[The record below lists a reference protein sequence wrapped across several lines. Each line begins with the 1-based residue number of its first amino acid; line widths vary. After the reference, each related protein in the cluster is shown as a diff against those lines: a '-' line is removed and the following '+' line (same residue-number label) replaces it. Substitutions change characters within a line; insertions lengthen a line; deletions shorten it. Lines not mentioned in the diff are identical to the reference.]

1 MTAPEALRAALPGA
15 SLSPVVC
22 QPEHALATVYGV
34 AYILLRLP
42 SGAWLATIAIDE
54 QAQTGAIESE
64 PEEALVR
71 ARRQWM
77 AMLTGRARTAELA
90 TFTEVNHGW

>member
-22 QPEHALATVYGV
+22 QPGHALATRYGV

-42 SGAWLATIAIDE
+42 SGSWLATISIED
-54 QAQTGAIESE
+54 QPQTGAIEDG
-64 PEEALVR
+64 PAAALDR
-71 ARRQWM
+71 ARRQWVDM
-77 AMLTGRARTAELA
+77 IHARQAA
-90 TFTEVNHGW
+90 

>member
-34 AYILLRLP
+34 AYILLKLP
-42 SGAWLATIAIDE
+42 SGSWLATVTIED
-54 QAQTGAIESE
+54 QPQTGAIEDG
-64 PEEALVR
+64 PKKALVR
-71 ARRQWM
+71 ARRQWLDM
-77 AMLTGRARTAELA
+77 VHAQQAA
-90 TFTEVNHGW
+90 